1 VNFWAGLLRAAVRS
15 RERRF
20 GAALCALRCD
30 VNLSLVDLSLVDLS
44 FADLSFA
51 DLSFALAMNTS
62 LVNRPN
68 PTCER
73 DQAVERARPGAGA
86 AGRLGRAL
94 ARPNTLPALLDVGSR
109 EELDPTRRYLL
120 FAACGFFWLAMS
132 RVGGPAPVQRTAIAR
147 RRRA

>member
-1 VNFWAGLLRAAVRS
+1 
-15 RERRF
+15 
-20 GAALCALRCD
+20 
-30 VNLSLVDLSLVDLS
+30 LSLVDLSLVDLS

-51 DLSFALAMNTS
+51 LAMNTS
-62 LVNRPN
+62 LVNCPD
-68 PTCER
+68 PTRER

-86 AGRLGRAL
+86 AGWVERLRD
-94 ARPNTLPALLDVGSR
+94 PTPYPALLDVGSR

-132 RVGGPAPVQRTAIAR
+132 RVGGPAPVRRTAIAR